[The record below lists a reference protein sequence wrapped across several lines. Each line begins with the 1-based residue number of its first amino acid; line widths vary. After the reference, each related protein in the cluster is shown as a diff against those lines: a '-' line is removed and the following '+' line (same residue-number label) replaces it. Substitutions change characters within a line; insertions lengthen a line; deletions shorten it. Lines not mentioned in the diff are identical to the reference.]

1 MRRTSGRFRP
11 SLARRLAG
19 SGLAWRRLLLA
30 LVLVPGGLGALLI
43 GCATTPPA
51 NQTQLCAIFDQQPR
65 WYRLAAES
73 EARWGTPI
81 AIQMAFVQQ
90 ESSFQARARP
100 PRGRVLGVLPGRR
113 ASSAFGYAQAID
125 AAWEDYRAA
134 TGRRFARRSNM
145 ADALDFIG
153 WYNHVS
159 HRRLGIPLTDAR
171 HLYYAYHEGH
181 GGYRRGTWRQKA
193 WLQQVAGRVEQRA
206 ASYQQ
211 QLATC
216 EARFARRGWWSR

>member
-1 MRRTSGRFRP
+1 MSRRTGWFKPTLPTWLPRSGC
-11 SLARRLAG
+11 
-19 SGLAWRRLLLA
+19 AWRRLLIA
-30 LVLVPGGLGALLI
+30 LLVVPGALATLLI
-43 GCATTPPA
+43 GCATTPPT
-51 NQTQLCAIFDQQPR
+51 NQTQLCTIFDQQPR
-65 WYRLAAES
+65 WYRHAAES
-73 EARWGTPI
+73 EARWGTPV

-100 PRGRVLGVLPGRR
+100 PRGRVLGFLPGRHV
-113 ASSAFGYAQAID
+113 SSAFGYAQAID
-125 AAWEDYRAA
+125 AAWDDYRAA

-171 HLYYAYHEGH
+171 HLYFAYHEGH

-216 EARFARRGWWSR
+216 EARFARRGWWGG